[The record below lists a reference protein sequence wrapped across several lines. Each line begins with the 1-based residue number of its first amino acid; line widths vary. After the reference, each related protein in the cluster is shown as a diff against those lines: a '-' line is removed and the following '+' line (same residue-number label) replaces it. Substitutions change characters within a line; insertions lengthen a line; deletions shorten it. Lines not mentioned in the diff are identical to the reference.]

1 MEKSYIVYKV
11 WDLPVR
17 LFHWINFLC
26 IIGLIALGTMILYH
40 RDLGLSDEGE
50 ALVQTIHVYVGYI
63 FAINLFVRL
72 IWAFAG
78 NRFSRWNNLIPIGS
92 GYFLKLK
99 NYLSAAREG
108 KHLLYLG
115 HNPLGQLAVFAIM
128 IALLAMV
135 VSGLLMA
142 GTDLYMPPFGSY
154 FQKWVAATGVNPSDV
169 VAHVR
174 DNVDETAF
182 AEMRAFR
189 RPFSTVHVWTYY
201 IIIGLVILH
210 IGAVIYT
217 EVKSGANLISAMFTG
232 KKILPGEA
240 EDED

>member
-99 NYLSAAREG
+99 N
-108 KHLLYLG
+108 
-115 HNPLGQLAVFAIM
+115 
-128 IALLAMV
+128 
-135 VSGLLMA
+135 
-142 GTDLYMPPFGSY
+142 
-154 FQKWVAATGVNPSDV
+154 
-169 VAHVR
+169 
-174 DNVDETAF
+174 
-182 AEMRAFR
+182 
-189 RPFSTVHVWTYY
+189 
-201 IIIGLVILH
+201 
-210 IGAVIYT
+210 
-217 EVKSGANLISAMFTG
+217 
-232 KKILPGEA
+232 
-240 EDED
+240 